1 MNHAITQEFTFHSL
15 MKFIFPTMI
24 MMMFLSLYTIVDGIF
39 VSRFLGSNSLS
50 SLNIVYPVLSLI
62 LAIGIMLATGG
73 SAIIAKKMGEN
84 KQHEAYENFSFIS
97 LVAVVFGFLFILI
110 GNLFLEEIC
119 LLLGANEIL
128 LADCKKYLQIMLY
141 FAPITMLQLLY
152 QTFFVTA
159 SFPKLGLIVTL
170 LGGFSNMFLDYFFM
184 GVLHMDVSGA
194 ALATGIGQ
202 SIPAVVGL
210 FFFFRNRHGLHYVLP
225 KWDFHVFLQ
234 CCFNGSSEMVSNLSQ
249 AFVTFLFNIV
259 MLELLGGP
267 GVAAITIALYAQFLF
282 NGLFFGFSMG
292 VAPVFSYNY
301 GAENIDQIRHIYKIC
316 TRFIIISS
324 IVIFVLSIVSTPAL
338 VGIFTSKSDITYD
351 ITVHGFTI
359 FAFNFLFNG
368 INIFASSLFTAF
380 SNGKISAIIS
390 FLRTFVI
397 IDISII
403 VLPRILGVDGV
414 WLSVV
419 LAEFITSIISII
431 YLILFKNIYHYN

>member
-1 MNHAITQEFTFHSL
+1 
-15 MKFIFPTMI
+15 
-24 MMMFLSLYTIVDGIF
+24 
-39 VSRFLGSNSLS
+39 
-50 SLNIVYPVLSLI
+50 
-62 LAIGIMLATGG
+62 
-73 SAIIAKKMGEN
+73 
-84 KQHEAYENFSFIS
+84 
-97 LVAVVFGFLFILI
+97 
-110 GNLFLEEIC
+110 
-119 LLLGANEIL
+119 
-128 LADCKKYLQIMLY
+128 
-141 FAPITMLQLLY
+141 
-152 QTFFVTA
+152 
-159 SFPKLGLIVTL
+159 
-170 LGGFSNMFLDYFFM
+170 
-184 GVLHMDVSGA
+184 
-194 ALATGIGQ
+194 
-202 SIPAVVGL
+202 
-210 FFFFRNRHGLHYVLP
+210 
-225 KWDFHVFLQ
+225 
-234 CCFNGSSEMVSNLSQ
+234 MVSNLSQ